1 MSKVTPTE
9 KKKFSK
15 KLLEFQ
21 KKGLQQYG
29 KYLNDQLKFASKSDI
44 RKHYKKYIEDQIEQ
58 NNKKIKT
65 IAGKL

>member
-1 MSKVTPTE
+1 MSKVTSTE

-29 KYLNDQLKFASKSDI
+29 KYLNDQLKFASRSDI
-44 RKHYKKYIEDQIEQ
+44 RKHYKKYIEDQIAQ
-58 NNKKIKT
+58 NIKKIKT
-65 IAGKL
+65 IEGKL